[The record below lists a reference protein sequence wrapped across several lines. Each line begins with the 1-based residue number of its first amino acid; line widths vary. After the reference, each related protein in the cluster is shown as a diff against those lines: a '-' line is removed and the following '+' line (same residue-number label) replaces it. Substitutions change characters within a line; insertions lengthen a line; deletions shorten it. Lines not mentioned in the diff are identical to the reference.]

1 MERHRQLHLWITEHD
16 YSLLR
21 EMAQE
26 RQETL
31 SAVIRRLI
39 KMHRVGAQLDPQGTG
54 LQTDADLWPI

>member
-21 EMAQE
+21 ELAHE

-39 KMHRVGAQLDPQGTG
+39 KMHRAGPPLDAQGTG
-54 LQTDADLWPI
+54 FQTDADLWRI